1 MGAVLPT
8 AEIAHAMPG
17 RARLRFP
24 DQQGDAAFFAS
35 VASGLSAL
43 PGVYKVTATPLTG
56 SVLIQHGG
64 PLERISGAA
73 REAGLFEIGKAPA
86 APEAGA
92 PVELDPK
99 LLVSLGLAGLALWQL
114 SREKF
119 FPPALTLLWY
129 ASHLAGVWGKGAPE
143 GGE

>member
-1 MGAVLPT
+1 MTDAALPT
-8 AEIAHAMPG
+8 AEVAHAMPG

-35 VASGLSAL
+35 VASGLSAM
-43 PGVYKVTATPLTG
+43 PGVYKIATTPLTG
-56 SVLIQHGG
+56 SVLIEHGG
-64 PLERISGAA
+64 PLEKISSAA
-73 REAGLFEIGKAPA
+73 REAGLFNVGKAPA
-86 APEAGA
+86 PEAET

-99 LLVSLGLAGLALWQL
+99 LLVSLGLAGLALWQM

-129 ASHLAGVWGKGAPE
+129 ASHLSGIWGRGMPE